1 MIMKK
6 IILFIA
12 LSSIFFLPVCSQS
25 NTQSALNTKIEGTS
39 VYQNRD
45 PFYHA
50 TDFDFTSFLK
60 DSVFIKKLFIPKI
73 PDTQLFFGRYH
84 IVTPNYNYIQQSKD
98 NMIWLKSVGVSSSL
112 KKELSEPLDK
122 YPLLMAD

>member
-1 MIMKK
+1 MKK

-12 LSSIFFLPVCSQS
+12 LTSQFFLPVYSQL
-25 NTQSALNTKIEGTS
+25 NTQPVLNNKTEGTS
-39 VYQNRD
+39 IYQNRD

-60 DSVFIKKLFIPKI
+60 DSVFIKKIFIPKI
-73 PDTQLFFGRYH
+73 PDNHLFFGRYH
-84 IVTPNYNYIQQSKD
+84 VVTPNYNYIQLSK
-98 NMIWLKSVGVSSSL
+98 NKMLWLKSVGVSSSL
-112 KKELSEPLDK
+112 KNELSEPLDK